1 MNRPKYRF
9 LLSAYYSDFVE
20 AETEDEAMD
29 TFQDFVLNA
38 KRSEITWEVEDCQ
51 EIRDDQ

>member
-9 LLSAYYSDFVE
+9 HLSAYFSDFVE

-29 TFQDFVLNA
+29 LFADMFTNA
-38 KRSEITWEVEDCQ
+38 KRSDITWEMEDYE
-51 EIRDDQ
+51 EIEDDE